1 MIKVSKGA
9 DWITK
14 PSVKPF
20 RICQRAA
27 YLLSTSYWRICF
39 SAARLAA
46 SAWLTLGAIASR
58 PRPSSASPARIPVGA
73 NAQQKVHASVPT
85 FLSDRSEKPTRS
97 KQTEIEILQGESNVR
112 AGGSSQVPMWSI
124 LSFNL
129 SSGRTWESRA
139 SPAGPS
145 RPSACTRSP
154 GPGNPSTNLPRF
166 RAPAAD
172 SLGAAATIPRT
183 ASTEPGT

>member
-1 MIKVSKGA
+1 MIQVSKGA

-58 PRPSSASPARIPVGA
+58 PRPSSASAARIPVGA

-85 FLSDRSEKPTRS
+85 FRSADRRNRRLQIGRKSRIYRTNRTCAQAGPARSRCGLFFHLISAQVVHGNLERLRQVLRILRLVLVVQVQEIHRQTFHASE
-97 KQTEIEILQGESNVR
+97 LQR
-112 AGGSSQVPMWSI
+112 RI
-124 LSFNL
+124 LSVPPQQFL
-129 SSGRTWESRA
+129 VR
-139 SPAGPS
+139 
-145 RPSACTRSP
+145 
-154 GPGNPSTNLPRF
+154 
-166 RAPAAD
+166 
-172 SLGAAATIPRT
+172 
-183 ASTEPGT
+183 

>member
-85 FLSDRSEKPTRS
+85 FRSEKPTAANRS
-97 KQTEIEILQGESNVR
+97 QIEILQGESNVR

-145 RPSACTRSP
+145 HPSACTRSP
-154 GPGNPSTNLPRF
+154 GPGNPSTNLPRC

-172 SLGAAATIPRT
+172 SLGASATIPRT
-183 ASTEPGT
+183 ASKEPGT

>member
-85 FLSDRSEKPTRS
+85 FRSDLSEIGETDGC
-97 KQTEIEILQGESNVR
+97 KQTEIEIYRANRTCAQAGPARSRCGLFFHLISAQVVHGNLERLRQVLRILRLVLVVQVQEIHRQTFHAAELQR
-112 AGGSSQVPMWSI
+112 RI
-124 LSFNL
+124 LSVPPQQFL
-129 SSGRTWESRA
+129 VR
-139 SPAGPS
+139 
-145 RPSACTRSP
+145 
-154 GPGNPSTNLPRF
+154 
-166 RAPAAD
+166 
-172 SLGAAATIPRT
+172 
-183 ASTEPGT
+183 

>member
-1 MIKVSKGA
+1 M
-9 DWITK
+9 
-14 PSVKPF
+14 
-20 RICQRAA
+20 
-27 YLLSTSYWRICF
+27 LSTSYWRICF

-85 FLSDRSEKPTRS
+85 VRSEKPKRS
-97 KQTEIEILQGESNVR
+97 KQTEIEFLQGESSVR
-112 AGGSSQVPMWSI
+112 AGGSSQPMWSI

-129 SSGRTWESRA
+129 RTSRTWESRA
-139 SPAGPS
+139 SPADPS
-145 RPSACTRSP
+145 HPSACTRSP

-172 SLGAAATIPRT
+172 SLGASATIPRT
-183 ASTEPGT
+183 VSTEPGT

>member
-85 FLSDRSEKPTRS
+85 FRSDKPTRS
-97 KQTEIEILQGESNVR
+97 KQTEIEILQGELNVR

-145 RPSACTRSP
+145 HPSACTRSP

-172 SLGAAATIPRT
+172 SLGASATIPRT
-183 ASTEPGT
+183 VSTEPGT

>member
-85 FLSDRSEKPTRS
+85 FRSDRSEKPTAANRS
-97 KQTEIEILQGESNVR
+97 QIEILQDESNAR
-112 AGGSSQVPMWSI
+112 AGPARYRCGLFFHLISAQVVHGNLERLRQVLRILRLVLVVQVQEIHRQTFHAAELQRRI
-124 LSFNL
+124 LSVPPQQFL
-129 SSGRTWESRA
+129 VR
-139 SPAGPS
+139 
-145 RPSACTRSP
+145 
-154 GPGNPSTNLPRF
+154 
-166 RAPAAD
+166 
-172 SLGAAATIPRT
+172 
-183 ASTEPGT
+183 

>member
-1 MIKVSKGA
+1 MIQVSKGA

-85 FLSDRSEKPTRS
+85 FRSDLSDRSEKPTRS
-97 KQTEIEILQGESNVR
+97 KQTEIEIYRANRACEQAGPARSRCGLFFHLISAQVVHGNLERLRQVLRILRLVLVVQVQEIHRQTFHASELQR
-112 AGGSSQVPMWSI
+112 RI
-124 LSFNL
+124 LSVPPQQFL
-129 SSGRTWESRA
+129 VR
-139 SPAGPS
+139 
-145 RPSACTRSP
+145 
-154 GPGNPSTNLPRF
+154 
-166 RAPAAD
+166 
-172 SLGAAATIPRT
+172 
-183 ASTEPGT
+183 

>member
-85 FLSDRSEKPTRS
+85 FRSDRNRRNRRGANRRKSRFYRTNRTCAQAGPARS
-97 KQTEIEILQGESNVR
+97 RCGLFFHLISAQVVHGNLERLRQVLRILRLVLVVQVQEIHRQTFHAAELQR
-112 AGGSSQVPMWSI
+112 RI
-124 LSFNL
+124 LSV
-129 SSGRTWESRA
+129 
-139 SPAGPS
+139 PP
-145 RPSACTRSP
+145 
-154 GPGNPSTNLPRF
+154 
-166 RAPAAD
+166 
-172 SLGAAATIPRT
+172 
-183 ASTEPGT
+183 

>member
-85 FLSDRSEKPTRS
+85 FRSADRRNRRLQIGRKSRFYRANRTCAQAGPARSRCGLFFHLISAQVVHGNLERLRQVLRVLRLVLVVQVQEIHRQTFHASE
-97 KQTEIEILQGESNVR
+97 LQR
-112 AGGSSQVPMWSI
+112 RI
-124 LSFNL
+124 LSVPPQQFL
-129 SSGRTWESRA
+129 VR
-139 SPAGPS
+139 
-145 RPSACTRSP
+145 
-154 GPGNPSTNLPRF
+154 
-166 RAPAAD
+166 
-172 SLGAAATIPRT
+172 
-183 ASTEPGT
+183 

>member
-85 FLSDRSEKPTRS
+85 FRSDRSEKPTAANRS
-97 KQTEIEILQGESNVR
+97 QIEILKDESNVR

-145 RPSACTRSP
+145 HPSACTRSP
-154 GPGNPSTNLPRF
+154 GPGNPSTNLPRC

-172 SLGAAATIPRT
+172 SLGAAATILRT
-183 ASTEPGT
+183 VSTEPGT

>member
-20 RICQRAA
+20 VICQRAA

-85 FLSDRSEKPTRS
+85 FRSDKPTRS
-97 KQTEIEILQGESNVR
+97 KQTEIEILQGESSVR

-145 RPSACTRSP
+145 HPSACTRSP
-154 GPGNPSTNLPRF
+154 SPGNPSTNLPRF

-183 ASTEPGT
+183 VSTAPGT

>member
-85 FLSDRSEKPTRS
+85 FRSADRRNRRLQIGRKSRFYRTNRTCAQAGPARS
-97 KQTEIEILQGESNVR
+97 RCGLFFHLISGQVVHGNLERLRQVLRILRLVLVVQVQEIHRQTFHAAELQR
-112 AGGSSQVPMWSI
+112 RI
-124 LSFNL
+124 LSVPPQQFL
-129 SSGRTWESRA
+129 VR
-139 SPAGPS
+139 
-145 RPSACTRSP
+145 
-154 GPGNPSTNLPRF
+154 
-166 RAPAAD
+166 
-172 SLGAAATIPRT
+172 
-183 ASTEPGT
+183 

>member
-73 NAQQKVHASVPT
+73 NAQQKVHASIPT
-85 FLSDRSEKPTRS
+85 FRSDSYRRNRR
-97 KQTEIEILQGESNVR
+97 LQIGRKSRLKDESNVR

-154 GPGNPSTNLPRF
+154 GPGNPSTNLPRC

-172 SLGAAATIPRT
+172 SLDASATIPRT
-183 ASTEPGT
+183 ASREPGT